1 MGVGSLTTSVLA
13 VGLLSAGA
21 ATTNGDPVLWAQTQC
36 IASVVGTTIAQNQDI
51 TVQAVVPNSVAQSA
65 SYDATVP
72 GGTANLPSSA
82 SGFTISGYKDI
93 GQTYLF
99 RSSSGSPQI
108 TNVVANGGATSNG
121 NPVTFNVSYTNE
133 GSSTAVASA
142 SWDQGAGGRITYNTS
157 VAHNL
162 AKNQTVDITGFGK
175 AGYNFSGALVNSV
188 PTTTQF
194 TVTGRSLPISGGT
207 WSSAGGGTITFTTAI
222 PHRLKVGD
230 TITSINS
237 TPARY
242 NRTADVLSTPSDT
255 QFTVAGGATD
265 PGSIVTKGQVDTL
278 SNPGGTGATL
288 GSVKTLTTALLSTA
302 TAQPGPL
309 TVPDVTVT
317 LTAPTANATVTT
329 YTASVTTT
337 AVLVGPGDAAT
348 VCPIPHANPQT
359 DGISATLVGTGGP
372 TTTSNPS
379 CRPPEICA
387 TTTTTLPP
395 APAVTSVTPTSGTAA
410 GGTSVTIAGSN
421 FSGASG
427 VSFGGTP
434 AASFTVDNG
443 GQITAAS
450 PAHAAGAVDVTVT
463 TPSGTSPTTANDQ
476 FTVVASP
483 TVTSVTPSSGPA
495 SGGTS
500 VTIGGT
506 GFSGATAVKFGTT
519 AAASFTVNNATQ
531 ITATSPAHAGGTVD
545 VTVTTP
551 AGTSPTGAADQFTF
565 VAAPTVTSVTPSSG
579 PASGGTSVTI
589 AGTNFTGATAVS
601 FGGTAAASF
610 TFNNANQ
617 ITATAPA
624 HAAGTVDVTVT
635 TVGGTSAT
643 GAADQFTFI
652 GAPTVTSVTPSSGP
666 ASGGTSVTIM
676 GTGFTGATAV
686 KFGTTAAASFTVDN
700 AGQIT
705 ATAPAHAAGTVD
717 VTVTTPGGTSA
728 TGGTDQFTFIAAPTV
743 TSVTPASGPASGG
756 TSVTIAGT
764 NFTDATAVSFGGT
777 AAASF
782 TVDNA
787 GQITATAPAHAAGT
801 VDVTVTTVGGTSATG
816 AADQFTFVAAP
827 TVTSVTPNT
836 GPTAGGTSVTIA
848 GTDLTGATAVSFGG
862 TAATSFTVDNASQIT
877 ATSPAH
883 AAGAVDVTVTTPSG
897 TSATSANDQFTYA
910 DVAST
915 CGSACITVGDKS
927 ILETDAGT
935 HSAQFSVTL
944 SQPATQTITVGYT
957 VVSGTATGAAKPG
970 TNVDFKTRSG
980 TLTWVPN
987 TKTGL
992 TTITKTIAV
1001 SVLGDTATGE
1011 GDETFQVFLNTPTGG
1026 YGLGP
1031 GTGTGACGSTAGC
1044 ATGTIL
1050 NDDGITSG
1058 FTLGVGDGS
1067 IFSARNGK
1075 QALKIPV
1082 TLSGKAGTTVTVD
1095 YTITPGTAT
1104 YSQKST
1110 DGGDFGG
1117 KLSGTLTFNAGST
1130 FKLISSSIWPDPTA
1144 EPNQS
1149 YTIVLS
1155 NVNGNGTGVT
1165 VIRASGT
1172 GTILGLT

>member
-265 PGSIVTKGQVDTL
+265 PGSSIVTKGQVDTL

-309 TVPDVTVT
+309 TVPDVTIT

-476 FTVVASP
+476 FTFVAGP

-519 AAASFTVNNATQ
+519 AAASFTVNNANQ

-565 VAAPTVTSVTPSSG
+565 VPAPTVTSVTPSSGSTSGGTSVTIAGTDFTGATAVSFGGTAAASFTVDNAGQITASSPAHAAGTVDVTVTTPSGTSATGAADQFTFVSGPTVTSVTPSSGPASGGTSVTIAGTGFTGATAVKFGGTAAASFTFNNANQITATAPAHAAGTVDVTVTTPAGTSPTGAADQFTFVAAPTVTSVTPASG

-617 ITATAPA
+617 
-624 HAAGTVDVTVT
+624 
-635 TVGGTSAT
+635 
-643 GAADQFTFI
+643 
-652 GAPTVTSVTPSSGP
+652 
-666 ASGGTSVTIM
+666 
-676 GTGFTGATAV
+676 
-686 KFGTTAAASFTVDN
+686 
-700 AGQIT
+700 
-705 ATAPAHAAGTVD
+705 
-717 VTVTTPGGTSA
+717 
-728 TGGTDQFTFIAAPTV
+728 
-743 TSVTPASGPASGG
+743 
-756 TSVTIAGT
+756 
-764 NFTDATAVSFGGT
+764 
-777 AAASF
+777 
-782 TVDNA
+782 
-787 GQITATAPAHAAGT
+787 
-801 VDVTVTTVGGTSATG
+801 
-816 AADQFTFVAAP
+816 
-827 TVTSVTPNT
+827 
-836 GPTAGGTSVTIA
+836 
-848 GTDLTGATAVSFGG
+848 
-862 TAATSFTVDNASQIT
+862 
-877 ATSPAH
+877 
-883 AAGAVDVTVTTPSG
+883 
-897 TSATSANDQFTYA
+897 
-910 DVAST
+910 
-915 CGSACITVGDKS
+915 
-927 ILETDAGT
+927 
-935 HSAQFSVTL
+935 
-944 SQPATQTITVGYT
+944 
-957 VVSGTATGAAKPG
+957 
-970 TNVDFKTRSG
+970 
-980 TLTWVPN
+980 
-987 TKTGL
+987 
-992 TTITKTIAV
+992 
-1001 SVLGDTATGE
+1001 
-1011 GDETFQVFLNTPTGG
+1011 
-1026 YGLGP
+1026 
-1031 GTGTGACGSTAGC
+1031 
-1044 ATGTIL
+1044 
-1050 NDDGITSG
+1050 
-1058 FTLGVGDGS
+1058 
-1067 IFSARNGK
+1067 
-1075 QALKIPV
+1075 
-1082 TLSGKAGTTVTVD
+1082 
-1095 YTITPGTAT
+1095 
-1104 YSQKST
+1104 
-1110 DGGDFGG
+1110 
-1117 KLSGTLTFNAGST
+1117 
-1130 FKLISSSIWPDPTA
+1130 
-1144 EPNQS
+1144 
-1149 YTIVLS
+1149 
-1155 NVNGNGTGVT
+1155 
-1165 VIRASGT
+1165 
-1172 GTILGLT
+1172 

>member
-265 PGSIVTKGQVDTL
+265 PGPIVTKGQVDTL

-476 FTVVASP
+476 FTFVAGP

-519 AAASFTVNNATQ
+519 AAASFTVNNANQ
-531 ITATSPAHAGGTVD
+531 ITATSPAHAGGTVDVTVTTPSGTSPTGAADQFTFVPAPTVTSVTPSSGSTSGGTSVTIAGTDFTGATAVSFGGTAAASFTVDNAGQITASSPAHAAGTVDVTVTTPSGTSATGAADQFTFVSGPTVTSVTPSSGPASGGTSVTIAGTGFTGATAVKFGGTAAASFTFNNANQITATAPAHAAGTVD

-579 PASGGTSVTI
+579 PASG
-589 AGTNFTGATAVS
+589 
-601 FGGTAAASF
+601 
-610 TFNNANQ
+610 
-617 ITATAPA
+617 
-624 HAAGTVDVTVT
+624 
-635 TVGGTSAT
+635 
-643 GAADQFTFI
+643 
-652 GAPTVTSVTPSSGP
+652 
-666 ASGGTSVTIM
+666 
-676 GTGFTGATAV
+676 
-686 KFGTTAAASFTVDN
+686 
-700 AGQIT
+700 
-705 ATAPAHAAGTVD
+705 
-717 VTVTTPGGTSA
+717 
-728 TGGTDQFTFIAAPTV
+728 
-743 TSVTPASGPASGG
+743 
-756 TSVTIAGT
+756 
-764 NFTDATAVSFGGT
+764 
-777 AAASF
+777 
-782 TVDNA
+782 
-787 GQITATAPAHAAGT
+787 
-801 VDVTVTTVGGTSATG
+801 
-816 AADQFTFVAAP
+816 
-827 TVTSVTPNT
+827 
-836 GPTAGGTSVTIA
+836 
-848 GTDLTGATAVSFGG
+848 
-862 TAATSFTVDNASQIT
+862 
-877 ATSPAH
+877 
-883 AAGAVDVTVTTPSG
+883 
-897 TSATSANDQFTYA
+897 
-910 DVAST
+910 
-915 CGSACITVGDKS
+915 
-927 ILETDAGT
+927 
-935 HSAQFSVTL
+935 
-944 SQPATQTITVGYT
+944 
-957 VVSGTATGAAKPG
+957 
-970 TNVDFKTRSG
+970 
-980 TLTWVPN
+980 
-987 TKTGL
+987 
-992 TTITKTIAV
+992 
-1001 SVLGDTATGE
+1001 
-1011 GDETFQVFLNTPTGG
+1011 
-1026 YGLGP
+1026 
-1031 GTGTGACGSTAGC
+1031 
-1044 ATGTIL
+1044 
-1050 NDDGITSG
+1050 
-1058 FTLGVGDGS
+1058 
-1067 IFSARNGK
+1067 
-1075 QALKIPV
+1075 
-1082 TLSGKAGTTVTVD
+1082 
-1095 YTITPGTAT
+1095 
-1104 YSQKST
+1104 
-1110 DGGDFGG
+1110 
-1117 KLSGTLTFNAGST
+1117 
-1130 FKLISSSIWPDPTA
+1130 
-1144 EPNQS
+1144 
-1149 YTIVLS
+1149 
-1155 NVNGNGTGVT
+1155 
-1165 VIRASGT
+1165 
-1172 GTILGLT
+1172 